1 MRRVERAQGE
11 IPDDLPDAVFNERR
25 FRSVSMVTRIDP
37 VASTPKSPPLSE
49 KAPLNDDIIE
59 ENFQPRVRSV
69 TFATYDDKPRTV
81 SVDQHAMLRH
91 TSESLS
97 NLSRPR
103 AFSTFKR
110 VILLAVDDSP
120 NAKWAFNCKWSSGRT
135 KMFSKK

>member
-11 IPDDLPDAVFNERR
+11 IPEDLPDAVFNDRR
-25 FRSVSMVTRIDP
+25 FRSASMVTRIHP
-37 VASTPKSPPLSE
+37 VASRPKSPVNE
-49 KAPLNDDIIE
+49 KAPLKDDIIE

-81 SVDQHAMLRH
+81 SVDQHAILRH

-120 NAKWAFNCKWSSGRT
+120 TAKWAFNCKWSSTRR
-135 KMFSKK
+135 KMYLKN